1 MRDSFATL
9 DAGFLT
15 LQEGP
20 RILTPL
26 SQRRCAA
33 CNGLFMLWIYCND
46 LQGLMTCEDA
56 DIAVERTHSRSELA
70 HGRLSQS
77 GRILYNC

>member
-26 SQRRCAA
+26 SQRRCGV
-33 CNGLFMLWIYCND
+33 CNELFMLRIYRND
-46 LQGLMTCEDA
+46 LQGLMTCDDA
-56 DIAVERTHSRSELA
+56 DIGVEPTHWRSELA
-70 HGRLSQS
+70 HGCLS
-77 GRILYNC
+77 